1 MFWKGSIY
9 PLLAKYYIITV
20 LWRKRDERFGDG
32 EGFALAQWYGVGLR
46 FVRSRVRSPAPL
58 SYSEITSG
66 CCDLALAP
74 YGRIHVVNL
83 TMAHM
88 ILGSIVHWRHYHQTF
103 KLMRL
108 GGLVIVQWRISSP
121 GIYMVFPLISPLFL
135 FLILTVQLL
144 VKVSSVQPVEH
155 SARVLTKDLSL
166 VPTAAS
172 LGTWHSEVRVGGM
185 PYLKQAQLQCACG
198 PLGQR
203 QCISILAGCLPNPYS
218 LLLS

>member
-1 MFWKGSIY
+1 MG
-9 PLLAKYYIITV
+9 
-20 LWRKRDERFGDG
+20 
-32 EGFALAQWYGVGLR
+32 GFALAQWYGVGLR

-58 SYSEITSG
+58 SYNEITSG

-88 ILGSIVHWRHYHQTF
+88 ILGSIVHWRHYHWTF
-103 KLMRL
+103 KSMRL

-144 VKVSSVQPVEH
+144 VKSVLCTASRALCSGPHQGLIIGTYCCFARHLAFRSQSRGYALPKTGAVTVCMWASRTKAVHIYIGWLSS
-155 SARVLTKDLSL
+155 
-166 VPTAAS
+166 
-172 LGTWHSEVRVGGM
+172 
-185 PYLKQAQLQCACG
+185 
-198 PLGQR
+198 
-203 QCISILAGCLPNPYS
+203 
-218 LLLS
+218 

>member
-1 MFWKGSIY
+1 MFHTFN
-9 PLLAKYYIITV
+9 LTC
-20 LWRKRDERFGDG
+20 
-32 EGFALAQWYGVGLR
+32 
-46 FVRSRVRSPAPL
+46 L
-58 SYSEITSG
+58 SLMSYNKITSG
-66 CCDLALAP
+66 CWDLALAP

-103 KLMRL
+103 KSMRL

-144 VKVSSVQPVEH
+144 VKVSSVQPVVH
-155 SARVLTKDLSL
+155 SARVLTKDLS
-166 VPTAAS
+166 
-172 LGTWHSEVRVGGM
+172 W
-185 PYLKQAQLQCACG
+185 YLLLLRFWQYACG

-203 QCISILAGCLPNPYS
+203 QCIAILAGCLPNPYS

>member
-1 MFWKGSIY
+1 M
-9 PLLAKYYIITV
+9 
-20 LWRKRDERFGDG
+20 
-32 EGFALAQWYGVGLR
+32 GFALAQWYGVGLR

-58 SYSEITSG
+58 SYNEITSG

-103 KLMRL
+103 KSMRL